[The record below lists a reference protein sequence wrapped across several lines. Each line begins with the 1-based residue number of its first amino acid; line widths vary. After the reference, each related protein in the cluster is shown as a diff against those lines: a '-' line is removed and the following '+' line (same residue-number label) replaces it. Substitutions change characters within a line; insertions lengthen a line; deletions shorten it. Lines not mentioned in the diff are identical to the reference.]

1 MQQLGQ
7 LHLRAPHQQSPQT
20 IPSDDRSF
28 GDGIILA
35 FGNRNSDR
43 RPYRECTIHAP
54 YTHRTRTVHAPYV
67 NDPITL
73 FLLNLQLEI
82 IKNQVRTIYLHNVT
96 GAGYVLICLAIR
108 PQQTMLEVLHHW
120 ESPCHREERPF
131 RSRPCPSIP
140 CHCPDCSLSPT
151 CYYCRP
157 ANRTTPTGT
166 VRFQT
171 KTKSRTDQSGGVSW
185 TCPCFTG
192 PAVSVVSHPG
202 IQCGAGLL
210 SSHAARRK
218 FIWAEANQTI
228 QTRL

>member
-1 MQQLGQ
+1 LLLSALAMQQLGQ

-54 YTHRTRTVHAPYV
+54 YTHRTRTVHAPYTHRTRTVHAPYV

-96 GAGYVLICLAIR
+96 GAGCRICAYLSRHPTSADHAGGSS
-108 PQQTMLEVLHHW
+108 PLGVTM
-120 ESPCHREERPF
+120 SPRRAPISFAPLPEH
-131 RSRPCPSIP
+131 SV
-140 CHCPDCSLSPT
+140 SLSRLLPI
-151 CYYCRP
+151 P
-157 ANRTTPTGT
+157 NML
-166 VRFQT
+166 
-171 KTKSRTDQSGGVSW
+171 
-185 TCPCFTG
+185 
-192 PAVSVVSHPG
+192 
-202 IQCGAGLL
+202 LL
-210 SSHAARRK
+210 SACQQDDSNRHGAVPDEDK
-218 FIWAEANQTI
+218 EQD
-228 QTRL
+228 